1 MREMILPSNDLWNI
15 LVHEKRIPKKRKLW
29 NIRGRKK
36 GTKLHFPCHC
46 HGTAKSGA
54 AYLSED
60 NNNLAAEIS
69 LVLAQR
75 GKITKSCGQ
84 LVPYKNS
91 DCSKNSLIVH
101 VKTLRPSGI
110 YCI

>member
-15 LVHEKRIPKKRKLW
+15 LVHEKRIPKKRKLL

-75 GKITKSCGQ
+75 GKITKSCGMRHLYDPQ
-84 LVPYKNS
+84 ILNIEIIRS
-91 DCSKNSLIVH
+91 AG
-101 VKTLRPSGI
+101 TLQE
-110 YCI
+110 